1 MPLERFRPSGREKG
15 EFSPG
20 SPGVHAMD
28 DVLVG
33 LEHKGKKLLNRSNR
47 RSLPL
52 MDTVV
57 NIPAVDKSTYL
68 GSHGI
73 YGYPL
78 SVRRGILVEHEGLV
92 IAAAHGVSSPQN
104 EAPTIL
110 LAGAVHHPDEL
121 KRWGI
126 TRRELHDYRTFRS
139 LIGEFPGIQDY
150 VDCVSFVGRINHD
163 PASPSL
169 QVLVGDARP
178 DSLHTVELDLADR
191 RANVSPILGAIDE
204 AIAARYRNQ

>member
-1 MPLERFRPSGREKG
+1 MSLERFRLIGKEKQ
-15 EFSPG
+15 ESTAG
-20 SPGVHAMD
+20 SPGVRAMD

-33 LEHKGKKLLNRSNR
+33 LENTGKKLLNRSNR
-47 RSLPL
+47 RNLPL

-57 NIPAVDKSTYL
+57 NIPAVDKPTFL
-68 GSHGI
+68 GTHGI

-78 SVRRGILVEHEGLV
+78 SLRRAILVEHEGLV
-92 IAAAHGVSSPQN
+92 IAAAHGVSSPQH

-126 TRRELHDYRTFRS
+126 TQKELQDYRTFRS
-139 LIGEFPGIQDY
+139 LIGEFPGIQDQ
-150 VDCVSFVGRINHD
+150 VDCVSFMGRINHD

-178 DSLHTVELDLADR
+178 DSLHTVTIDLADQR
-191 RANVSPILGAIDE
+191 PNVSPILGAIDE
-204 AIAARYRNQ
+204 AITARYRQ